1 MKGLTSLPEQEGL
14 LQFVS
19 TGGVE
24 TDSFSGLKKG
34 QGNSQTGF
42 PSADTG
48 GTGRNADNPISA
60 AAGGTQG
67 TQTAGQPEPP
77 ASG

>member
-1 MKGLTSLPEQEGL
+1 MKELLYPNRREF

-24 TDSFSGLKKG
+24 RDSFSGLKKG
-34 QGNSQTGF
+34 QSNSQTGF
-42 PSADTG
+42 PV
-48 GTGRNADNPISA
+48 GTGRDADNPFSA
-60 AAGGTQG
+60 AAGGTPG